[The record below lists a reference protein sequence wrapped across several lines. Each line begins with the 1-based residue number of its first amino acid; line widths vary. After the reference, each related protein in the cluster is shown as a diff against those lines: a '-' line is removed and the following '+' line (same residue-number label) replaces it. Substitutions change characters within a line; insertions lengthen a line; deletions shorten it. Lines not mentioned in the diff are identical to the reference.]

1 MFKLKTSPWCARRLS
16 SSSSVV
22 SALPTPQIQPALSS
36 LPGSLRLA
44 DRHGEPVR
52 EQERCAELPGAPQHP
67 PVSSQPDPVRASAL
81 LRVPTALWELGLEF
95 SLPSD
100 RPRFFL
106 PSLKIWASAAEYVE
120 LAKEQVCYQEHR
132 KRSGW

>member
-1 MFKLKTSPWCARRLS
+1 M
-16 SSSSVV
+16 
-22 SALPTPQIQPALSS
+22 SALPPPQIQPALSS

-52 EQERCAELPGAPQHP
+52 EQERGAERPGAPQHP

-81 LRVPTALWELGLEF
+81 LRVPTTLWELGLEF

-106 PSLKIWASAAEYVE
+106 PPLKIWASAAEYVE
-120 LAKEQVCYQEHR
+120 LAEEQVCYQEHR
-132 KRSGW
+132 KSSGW